1 MILRELVT
9 KLGFDADNTSV
20 NKHESALKRARTAAV
35 ALTAAYAA
43 TVGAVTAF
51 TARIAGIGDEI
62 AKTSRLVGISTDDL
76 QAWRYAAGQA
86 GVATGTL
93 DSSLRSFNR
102 RIGAAADGGGPAA
115 ETLKQLGIEVRNAD
129 GSVRGIN
136 DVLPEA
142 ADKIAALG
150 SEAEKANAA
159 QNLFNAS
166 GRQMVLWLDQGS
178 EGMALAQERFE
189 AMGGA
194 MSGEGT
200 ANAEALGDALDD
212 VNVIIR
218 SLSFRIGEQL
228 MPMVT
233 ETALAMR
240 DWYIRNRQLI
250 TQNLKRFIEV
260 LTFAIR
266 TLWNTLRLGFNAID
280 AVVDKFGGWERV
292 LRIVMAA
299 VLGFIALKLG
309 GMLWA
314 VAGALTGAGAG
325 ARILHG
331 ALLALSRLPIIALIV
346 GLGLAI
352 EDLIVWINGG
362 DSAIGRWLGSW
373 EDFSAKAKVVI
384 DDVIAYIQ
392 PLLDVYRAVGDIIA
406 GVFTLDTAR
415 ILQGFNDLGDSL
427 TIWALQVGGDMADFL
442 LDMVPSVDEVMAGM
456 RAIGASMLNW
466 AKDMGARMARL
477 LLPEW
482 AQDAIGLNDVPEPP
496 PAPAPS
502 GTNQAPG
509 ELVLPEGD
517 AANAPPVSTNRA
529 PDALTVPGETV
540 TIDNRNQSSATTDN
554 RNQSSSNAIINEWVK
569 NQEQNTN
576 NNTTINEWVESQER
590 NRAPDALTVPTPAEQ
605 AQRTNEQLAG
615 AFNTPTPER
624 VRENVTN
631 STTNSR
637 NVTVNARIDST
648 LQVPQGTPAEQSAAL
663 RREAESTF
671 SELFNREINRTLN
684 DMPEVD

>member
-1 MILRELVT
+1 MILRELIT
-9 KLGFDADNTSV
+9 RLGFDADNNAANS
-20 NKHESALKRARTAAV
+20 HERALQKVRGAALAV
-35 ALTAAYAA
+35 TAAYSATIGVLATAA
-43 TVGAVTAF
+43 NQYAETAREIENQSRLANANTTEFQRMAAGAKEFGIEQDKLSDILKDTNDRIGDFVQTGGGPMADFFENIGPKVGVTAESF
-51 TARIAGIGDEI
+51 RNLSGPQALQLYVDSLERANVSQQDMTFYMEAMASDSTALVPLLRNGGEALRQMGDDAEQSGALLSESGIK
-62 AKTSRLVGISTDDL
+62 AAAAYRKSVLVLTNMVKGIRNTFMDGL
-76 QAWRYAAGQA
+76 VPVVAETAETFAAWWKINRELVIQN
-86 GVATGTL
+86 
-93 DSSLRSFNR
+93 LRSF
-102 RIGAAADGGGPAA
+102 
-115 ETLKQLGIEVRNAD
+115 V
-129 GSVRGIN
+129 
-136 DVLPEA
+136 
-142 ADKIAALG
+142 
-150 SEAEKANAA
+150 
-159 QNLFNAS
+159 
-166 GRQMVLWLDQGS
+166 
-178 EGMALAQERFE
+178 
-189 AMGGA
+189 
-194 MSGEGT
+194 
-200 ANAEALGDALDD
+200 
-212 VNVIIR
+212 
-218 SLSFRIGEQL
+218 EQL
-228 MPMVT
+228 
-233 ETALAMR
+233 A
-240 DWYIRNRQLI
+240 
-250 TQNLKRFIEV
+250 
-260 LTFAIR
+260 FAIR
-266 TLWNTLRLGFNAID
+266 VLFGIMSQGFRIVD
-280 AVVDKFGGWERV
+280 SLVDKFGGWERV

-309 GMLWA
+309 GVLWA
-314 VAGALTGAGAG
+314 IAGALTGAGAG
-325 ARILHG
+325 ARILRG

-392 PLLDVYRAVGDIIA
+392 PLIDMFHAITDIIA

-427 TIWALQVGGDMADFL
+427 TIWAMQVGGDMADFL

-456 RAIGASMLNW
+456 RAIGSSLLTW
-466 AKDMGARMARL
+466 AKSMGNQIARH
-477 LLPEW
+477 LLP
-482 AQDAIGLNDVPEPP
+482 DATHDFFGLNDVPEPP

-509 ELVLPEGD
+509 ELVLPEGG

-529 PDALTVPGETV
+529 PDALVLPTP
-540 TIDNRNQSSATTDN
+540 
-554 RNQSSSNAIINEWVK
+554 
-569 NQEQNTN
+569 
-576 NNTTINEWVESQER
+576 QER
-590 NRAPDALTVPTPAEQ
+590 

>member
-1 MILRELVT
+1 MILRELIT
-9 KLGFDADNTSV
+9 RLGFDADNNAANS
-20 NKHESALKRARTAAV
+20 HERALQKVRGAALAV
-35 ALTAAYAA
+35 TAAYSATIGVLATAA
-43 TVGAVTAF
+43 NQYAETAREIENQSRLANANTTEFQRMAAGAKTFGIEQDKLSDILKDTNDRIGDFVQTGGGPMADFFENIGPKVGVTAESF
-51 TARIAGIGDEI
+51 RNLSGPQALQLYVDSLEKANVSQQDMTFYMEAMASDSTALVPLLRNGGEAMRQMGDDAEQSGALLSESGIK
-62 AKTSRLVGISTDDL
+62 AAAAYRKSVLVLTNMVKGIRNTIMDGL
-76 QAWRYAAGQA
+76 LPVVAETAETFAAWWKINRELVIQN
-86 GVATGTL
+86 
-93 DSSLRSFNR
+93 LRSF
-102 RIGAAADGGGPAA
+102 
-115 ETLKQLGIEVRNAD
+115 V
-129 GSVRGIN
+129 
-136 DVLPEA
+136 
-142 ADKIAALG
+142 
-150 SEAEKANAA
+150 
-159 QNLFNAS
+159 
-166 GRQMVLWLDQGS
+166 
-178 EGMALAQERFE
+178 
-189 AMGGA
+189 
-194 MSGEGT
+194 
-200 ANAEALGDALDD
+200 
-212 VNVIIR
+212 
-218 SLSFRIGEQL
+218 EQL
-228 MPMVT
+228 
-233 ETALAMR
+233 A
-240 DWYIRNRQLI
+240 
-250 TQNLKRFIEV
+250 
-260 LTFAIR
+260 FAIR
-266 TLWNTLRLGFNAID
+266 VLFGIMSQGFRIVD
-280 AVVDKFGGWERV
+280 SLVDKFGGWERV

-309 GMLWA
+309 GVLWA
-314 VAGALTGAGAG
+314 IAGALTGAGAG
-325 ARILHG
+325 ARILRG

-392 PLLDVYRAVGDIIA
+392 PLIDMFHAITEIIA
-406 GVFTLDTAR
+406 GVFTLDAAR

-427 TIWALQVGGDMADFL
+427 TVWAMQVGGDMADFL

-509 ELVLPEGD
+509 ELVLPEGG
-517 AANAPPVSTNRA
+517 AANVPPVSTNRA
-529 PDALTVPGETV
+529 PDALVLPGDTV
-540 TIDNRNQSSATTDN
+540 ITDN
-554 RNQSSSNAIINEWVK
+554 RNQSSSNTIINEWVK

-615 AFNTPTPER
+615 AFNTPTPES

-663 RREAESTF
+663 RREAEATF

>member
-1 MILRELVT
+1 MILRELIT
-9 KLGFDADNTSV
+9 RLGFDADNNAANS
-20 NKHESALKRARTAAV
+20 HERALKKVRGAAL
-35 ALTAAYAA
+35 ALSAAYAA

-102 RIGAAADGGGPAA
+102 RLGAAAA
-115 ETLKQLGIEVRNAD
+115 ETLKQLGIDVRNAD

-194 MSGEGT
+194 MSAEGT
-200 ANAEALGDALDD
+200 ANSEALSDALDD
-212 VNVIIR
+212 VNMIVR

-240 DWYIRNRQLI
+240 DWYIRNRDLI

-266 TLWNTLRLGFNAID
+266 TLWNTLRFGFNTID

-309 GMLWA
+309 GVLWA
-314 VAGALTGAGAG
+314 IAGALTGAGAG
-325 ARILHG
+325 ARILRAAMM
-331 ALLALSRLPIIALIV
+331 ALTRIPIVALMVA
-346 GLGLAI
+346 LGLVI

-373 EDFSAKAKVVI
+373 EDFSAKAKVII

-392 PLLDVYRAVGDIIA
+392 PLIDMFYAITEIIT
-406 GVFTLDTAR
+406 GVFTLDMVR

-427 TIWALQVGGDMADFL
+427 TVWALQVGGDMADFL

-509 ELVLPEGD
+509 ELVLPEGG
-517 AANAPPVSTNRA
+517 AANVPPVSTNRA
-529 PDALTVPGETV
+529 PDALVLPGDTV
-540 TIDNRNQSSATTDN
+540 TNDNRNQNTT
-554 RNQSSSNAIINEWVK
+554 
-569 NQEQNTN
+569 
-576 NNTTINEWVESQER
+576 NTTINEWVESQER
-590 NRAPDALTVPTPAEQ
+590 NRAPDTSTVPTPQER

-663 RREAESTF
+663 RREAEATF